1 MNLFSMFALEYVVDE
16 EHYWHFSPTKERLE
30 EKLQEWKDNEQ
41 NIQYGEIHEQKFE
54 SVQNLCN
61 FLNSH
66 VAETDLFGEYVPT
79 VFKINEMIE
88 EVN

>member
-1 MNLFSMFALEYVVDE
+1 MNLFTMFALEYVEE

-30 EKLQEWKDNEQ
+30 EKLQEWKDGDQ
-41 NIQYGEIHEQKFE
+41 NTQYAEIHEQNFE

-61 FLNSH
+61 FLNFH
-66 VAETDLFGEYVPT
+66 VVETDLFAEYVPT

>member
-1 MNLFSMFALEYVVDE
+1 MNLFTMFALEYVEE
-16 EHYWHFSPTKERLE
+16 EHYCHFSPTKERLE
-30 EKLQEWKDNEQ
+30 EKLQEWKDGDQ
-41 NIQYGEIHEQKFE
+41 NTQYAEIHEQNFE

-61 FLNSH
+61 FLNFH
-66 VAETDLFGEYVPT
+66 VVETDLFAEYVPT